1 MTETLPLTP
10 AKIADSLASRF
21 GVAVN
26 ALGDLVTYDRSGSEP
41 RRPDAGAYR
50 TLRARRPTL
59 VHVWGVHPIGFSRF
73 RRPRMAAAGRS
84 SLPRT
89 QRRGM
94 QLDNWE
100 YAKASSGEPFVL
112 KEIKKSKASVPAVAK
127 LERAMKRVQDG
138 TTTAKESDLVR
149 NGVYELRVDIDKRWY
164 RLLYGRKGGKFVA
177 LMFVVKKRND
187 LDPAWIDTSAER
199 LGSH

>member
-1 MTETLPLTP
+1 ME
-10 AKIADSLASRF
+10 
-21 GVAVN
+21 
-26 ALGDLVTYDRSGSEP
+26 
-41 RRPDAGAYR
+41 
-50 TLRARRPTL
+50 
-59 VHVWGVHPIGFSRF
+59 
-73 RRPRMAAAGRS
+73 
-84 SLPRT
+84 
-89 QRRGM
+89 
-94 QLDNWE
+94 LDNWE
-100 YAKASSGEPFVL
+100 YSKAASGEPFVI
-112 KEIKKSKASVPAVAK
+112 KEIRKSKASVSAVAK

-199 LGSH
+199 LGAH